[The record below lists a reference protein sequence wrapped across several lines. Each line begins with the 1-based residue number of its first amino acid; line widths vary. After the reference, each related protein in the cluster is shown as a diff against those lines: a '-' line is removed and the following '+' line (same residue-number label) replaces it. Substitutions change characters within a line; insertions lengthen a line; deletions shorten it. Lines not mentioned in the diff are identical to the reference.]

1 LFVALE
7 RAWPVRG
14 RPKSRLTRGAFVAAL
29 VTAGVP
35 KSRIAEHERLSPG
48 EVSDLERDGRRA
60 AREAFQCD
68 PPRIDADP
76 RGEVPFE
83 PSTQLGAVMSSKPD
97 GGENLR
103 RAGELLDELAAEGE
117 KPPQAS

>member
-14 RPKSRLTRGAFVAAL
+14 RPKSRLTRGAIVSAL
-29 VTAGVP
+29 VASGVP
-35 KSRIAEHERLSPG
+35 KSTIAQHYRLSPG
-48 EVSDLERDGRRA
+48 EVSDLERDARRA
-60 AREAFQCD
+60 VGEAFQCD

-83 PSTQLGAVMSSKPD
+83 LSTQLGAVMSSKPD

-103 RAGELLDELAAEGE
+103 RAEELLDDATRRR
-117 KPPQAS
+117 